1 MFLVA
6 VSFMLAIIIPLA
18 SIMLKVNTTLNKLTF
33 MVDMLLKRIDD
44 HDIRLDAQ
52 DDDIRNIQINCA
64 KQGHTPNR
72 HP

>member
-1 MFLVA
+1 MFLVT
-6 VSFMLAIIIPLA
+6 VSFLLAIIIPSA
-18 SIMLKVNTTLNKLTF
+18 TVMLKINTTLNKLTF
-33 MVDMLLKRIDD
+33 LLDMVLKRLDD

>member
-6 VSFMLAIIIPLA
+6 VSFLLAIIIPLA

-52 DDDIRNIQINCA
+52 EDNIHNIQINCA
-64 KQGHTPNR
+64 KKGHASER